1 MQYPTPDPSSTM
13 EQKAISYVFK
23 NMCLDE
29 MSHFTLYYTKDMHT
43 PAYLKVFDA
52 DDRRLFLL
60 DSWAGENPYVQL
72 LELMPYIIY
81 VVKYFLYER
90 DPGVYPANPI
100 SMNSAMMLVLAR
112 YYGACIEYVLSK
124 TTNIKIL
131 DKDLMGILTEY
142 DKAYMDEYIAHMNK
156 MKGNREEN

>member
-1 MQYPTPDPSSTM
+1 MQYPSPSPSSTM
-13 EQKAISYVFK
+13 EQKAVSYVFK

-29 MSHFTLYYTKDMHT
+29 ISHFTLCYTKDMHT
-43 PAYLKVFDA
+43 PAYLKVINP

-81 VVKYFLYER
+81 IVKYFLYER
-90 DPGVYPANPI
+90 DPGVYPTSSI
-100 SMNSAMMLVLAR
+100 SLNSAMMLTLAR

-124 TTNIKIL
+124 TTSIKIL
-131 DKDLMGILTEY
+131 DKDLMSILTEY
-142 DKAYMDEYIAHMNK
+142 DKSYLDEYIAHMTK
-156 MKGNREEN
+156 MRGTKVKD